1 MNISDI
7 ERQLLLAAKNSDL
20 TKVKYYFDLGAN
32 INSTDKNFKTSIL
45 IATELNNVE
54 MVRWLVQ
61 EGAEIDF
68 IKKPDGTIDNT
79 PFLYAGANGL
89 DDILDI
95 LIPQKPDVNILNGY
109 GGNALIPACEKGF
122 VNTVK
127 KLLENT
133 NVDVNLVNN
142 LGLTAL
148 LEAIILGNGAI
159 SHQQIIKLLLKHG
172 ANSNIADSDGVLPI
186 THARKKG
193 FKEIVDILETI

>member
-7 ERQLLLAAKNSDL
+7 ERQFLSAAKNSDL

-133 NVDVNLVNN
+133 NVDVNSVNN

-172 ANSNIADSDGVLPI
+172 ANSNIGDSDGVLPI